1 MGNIATY
8 VLRKRR
14 FTIMILV
21 ALVVNGFLGLNFM
34 PRSED
39 PTIEMKECSI
49 IVTYPGASPEDI
61 EDLILDPL
69 ENLLM
74 GLEEV
79 EHINSWAMD
88 GALYMVPEF
97 RDEFNIDDA
106 IEAANGALVEAKNEF
121 PPGVL
126 RTEIIRHRTDR
137 VLTLLLAITGDG
149 YSYKQLEDYAET
161 IKDELRLI
169 QEVRLVEIEGA
180 QRQEV
185 RISVD
190 IDKLA
195 GYGISI
201 LDVADRI
208 KAANLAIP
216 AGKIEMPGRKFNV
229 SMSGDFESILDVRET
244 IIHNKNGMPVKL
256 KDIAD
261 VKLAMADSIYWV
273 RDNGKKAIFVTVSQ
287 KEGTNLLDLGRKAKE
302 VLADVEAKFPSD
314 VNVDII
320 FDQSDNVQRRL
331 SEFSNNLLYGGALV
345 AFVVLVLVGG
355 RLALVIC
362 TAIPLSIIIGIGG
375 MYLYGLH
382 FEQISIAGLIL
393 ALGMLVDNAIVISE
407 NIQRH
412 LNLGYSRWEAAEK
425 GVKEVASA
433 VFSATLTTIAAFI
446 PMVAISGA
454 SGMFIRSMPITVAF
468 ALTASLIVAFTAT
481 PLISAAVLRPSKGG
495 EHGFARALHR
505 FGNKYY
511 PSILSAALK
520 RPKWTITATIA
531 ALIISI
537 GLFNKLGKEFFPKA
551 NKPVFIIEI
560 NRPEGAN
567 LASVDSVIRLVEEDV
582 LGYPGVLHAAS
593 NIGKGSP
600 VIYYNMGRTR
610 EKDDYGQVLV
620 SMDPD
625 LPYEKVYDLIVKL
638 RNKWSDYPGAKIDV
652 KEFTQGPPIGA
663 PIAIRVSGDDLN
675 VLRNLTAQFE
685 EVLLQTEG
693 TLNIDNE
700 LSGGGGEIRI
710 EIDND
715 RAGMLGI
722 PQFEIARTIRLAL
735 AGESLTKFRMEGE
748 DRDVVIRLP
757 FDSPP
762 TWDALSRIYFRTA
775 LGKMVPLYE
784 IATPEITGGA
794 STIAHRDGE
803 RNFAVRSDVQ
813 EGYFAADISKIVSEK
828 LKSINFPEGYKYTI
842 EGETQE
848 RDESFES
855 LFSAAI
861 IAMLVIYA
869 ILVFQFNSFRQPLVI
884 FTALPMAFIGAILG
898 LYLTRSNFGFMAFIG
913 LESLIGIV
921 INDAIVLLEFVN
933 QRLKEGASRA
943 EALLEAGKIRF
954 VPILLTSITTIGGL
968 MPLTLFS
975 GKLYSP
981 MGWTMVGG
989 LTFSTVLT
997 LVIIP
1002 VLFMLMVRKER
1013 VDNHE

>member
-1 MGNIATY
+1 MGITTT

-14 FTIMILV
+14 FTIMILI

-49 IVTYPGASPEDI
+49 IITYPGASPEDI
-61 EDLILDPL
+61 EDLLLDPL
-69 ENLLM
+69 EMIIM

-79 EHINSWAMD
+79 EEVQSIALD
-88 GALYMVPEF
+88 GVLYMVPKF
-97 RDEFNIDDA
+97 RDEFEIDDA
-106 IEAANGALVEAKNEF
+106 IEAANGALVEAKNQF

-126 RTEIIRHRTDR
+126 RTEVIRHRTDR
-137 VLTLLLAITGDG
+137 VITILLGVSGDN
-149 YSYKQLEDYAET
+149 YSYKQLEDYAEI

-169 QEVRLVEIEGA
+169 SEVRKVEIEGA
-180 QRQEV
+180 QKQEV
-185 RISVD
+185 RVSVD
-190 IDKLA
+190 IDRLA
-195 GYGISI
+195 GYGISV

-208 KAANLAIP
+208 KASNLAIP

-229 SMSGDFESILDVRET
+229 SMSGDFESVKDVEET
-244 IIHNKNGMPVKL
+244 IIHNSRGIPVKL
-256 KDIAD
+256 KDIAL
-261 VKLAMADSIYWV
+261 VELAMADSVYWV
-273 RDNGKKAIFVTVSQ
+273 RNNGKKSIFVTVTQ
-287 KEGTNLLDLGRKAKE
+287 KEGTNLLDLGRKAKNTLAE
-302 VLADVEAKFPSD
+302 VESKFPTD
-314 VNVDII
+314 VKVDII
-320 FDQSDNVQRRL
+320 FDQSENVERRL
-331 SEFSNNLLYGGALV
+331 SEFSNNLLYGGGIVALI
-345 AFVVLVLVGG
+345 VLILVGG
-355 RLALVIC
+355 RLAIVIC

-375 MYLYGLH
+375 IYLYGLH
-382 FEQISIAGLIL
+382 IEQISISGMIL

-412 LNLGYSRWEAAEK
+412 LNLGYSKWEAAEK
-425 GVKEVASA
+425 GVSEVASA

-481 PLISAAVLRPSKGG
+481 PLISVAVLRPSGGG

-511 PSILSAALK
+511 PPILKAALN
-520 RPKWTITATIA
+520 RPGWTIA
-531 ALIISI
+531 ATI
-537 GLFNKLGKEFFPKA
+537 GALFLAMFIFTKLGKEFFPKA
-551 NKPVFIIEI
+551 NKPIFVITVD
-560 NRPEGAN
+560 RPEGSN
-567 LASVDSVIRLVEEDV
+567 ITSVDAVIRELEEDI
-582 LGYPGVLHAAS
+582 LSNPGVDHVAS

-600 VIYYNMGRTR
+600 VIYYNMGRSR
-610 EKDDYGQVLV
+610 ETDDYGQLLV
-620 SMDPD
+620 TMDPD
-625 LPYEKVYDLIVKL
+625 LPYERVYELIVRL
-638 RNKWSDYPGAKIDV
+638 REKWSDYPDAKIDV

-663 PIAIRVSGDDLN
+663 PIAIRVSGDDLD
-675 VLRNLTAQFE
+675 VLRNLTRQVE
-685 EVLLQTEG
+685 EVLLETEG

-700 LSGGGGEIRI
+700 LSGSGGEIRI
-710 EIDND
+710 EINRE

-735 AGESLTKFRMEGE
+735 AGESVTTFRMEGE
-748 DRDVVIRLP
+748 EREVVIRLP
-757 FDSPP
+757 FNSPP
-762 TWDALSRIYFRTA
+762 TWESLSKIYFRTA
-775 LGKMVPLYE
+775 LGKLVPLYE
-784 IATPEITGGA
+784 IATPKITGGA

-803 RNFAVRSDVQ
+803 RNFAVRSDIE
-813 EGYFAADISKIVSEK
+813 EGYFAADLSAQISDR
-828 LKSINFPEGYKYTI
+828 LKNINFPEGYKYTI
-842 EGETQE
+842 EGETKE

-855 LFSAAI
+855 LFNAAI

-869 ILVFQFNSFRQPLVI
+869 ILVFQFSSFRQPLVI
-884 FTALPMAFIGAILG
+884 FTALPMAFIGAVLG
-898 LYLTRSNFGFMAFIG
+898 LYFTRSNFGFMAFIG

-933 QRLKEGASRA
+933 QRLKDGASQF
-943 EALLEAGKIRF
+943 EALIEAGKIRF

-989 LTFSTVLT
+989 LIFSTVLT

-1002 VLFMLMVRKER
+1002 VLFTLMVRRER
-1013 VDNHE
+1013 VGEVG